1 MNGTVQDMLWLYDFV
16 WALFD
21 TPIVLYGF
29 TFSLRQVLLFGVS
42 VSWALWGLRQLFGA
56 GED

>member
-1 MNGTVQDMLWLYDFV
+1 MDGTVQDMLWLYDFV
-16 WALFD
+16 WDLFD

-42 VSWALWGLRQLFGA
+42 VSLALWALRQLFGA